1 MVIFKSEK
9 EEGGIKRGRDRKGE
23 LEIEKE
29 GEREGYISGIMPN
42 PMPESKAWRTA
53 PLVDVNDSASTCL
66 WVL

>member
-42 PMPESKAWRTA
+42 PMPESKA
-53 PLVDVNDSASTCL
+53 
-66 WVL
+66 